1 MCGRILIQ
9 LNKDLNDVQ
18 DIGCITMKK
27 DHTFFRYIFRSLLDV
42 ESRKTISAMLKKPI
56 TLLQIVNFEFDNQPL
71 SP

>member
-1 MCGRILIQ
+1 
-9 LNKDLNDVQ
+9 
-18 DIGCITMKK
+18 MKK